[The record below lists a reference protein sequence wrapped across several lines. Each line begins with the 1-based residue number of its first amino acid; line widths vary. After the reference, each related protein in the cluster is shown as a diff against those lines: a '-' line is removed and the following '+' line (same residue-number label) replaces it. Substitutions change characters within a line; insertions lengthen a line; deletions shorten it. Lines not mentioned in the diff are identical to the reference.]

1 MAVPQ
6 THGALVLSSLS
17 EPLKLTTLPIPTVV
31 PGSVVVRILGTYVL
45 PYLSSV
51 LDGTLPYTLS
61 LPMIPGANSIGR
73 IHSVG
78 PDAVTLK
85 TGQLVLCDQTVRARD
100 APELSILMGLH
111 GGGAKE
117 LMDGEW
123 RNGSFAE
130 YARFPLEN
138 VFALDEDR
146 LFGKLKYSVEDL
158 VGLPGKWR
166 SIQTYLEVQRLR

>member
-1 MAVPQ
+1 M
-6 THGALVLSSLS
+6 
-17 EPLKLTTLPIPTVV
+17 
-31 PGSVVVRILGTYVL
+31 
-45 PYLSSV
+45 
-51 LDGTLPYTLS
+51 
-61 LPMIPGANSIGR
+61 
-73 IHSVG
+73 
-78 PDAVTLK
+78 
-85 TGQLVLCDQTVRARD
+85 CDQTVRARD

-158 VGLPGKWR
+158 VGLPGKWL
-166 SIQTYLEVQRLR
+166 SVQTYLEVQRLR

>member
-1 MAVPQ
+1 MAAPATPQ

-158 VGLPGKWR
+158 VGLPGKWL
-166 SIQTYLEVQRLR
+166 SVQTT